1 VNLSYRD
8 SRINLAEMG
17 RSMLRP
23 YGRTLLGAEGA
34 QGVDSGG
41 AAGWEVA
48 GG

>member
-1 VNLSYRD
+1 MKLSYRD
-8 SRINLAEMG
+8 VRIDLAEMG

-23 YGRTLLGAEGA
+23 YGRTLVGAEGA
-34 QGVDSGG
+34 QGVDLGG

>member
-8 SRINLAEMG
+8 SRINLAEVG

-23 YGRTLLGAEGA
+23 YGRTLLGAERA
-34 QGVDSGG
+34 QRVDLGG
-41 AAGWEVA
+41 AAGWEIA